1 MLTAM
6 IDHLADYPGIAAWLL
21 RNGPQ
26 TERLVPVLDAGI
38 SRMLDAG
45 WGEEAATACSIA
57 FNTCLGLI
65 ALDDQRARD
74 PDGGGP
80 PGLHQQLQTHPDA
93 GVGAEQM
100 RRMVAEFSAADDAE
114 RVRVRRDYGRYALD
128 RLLDGEPPAVT
139 GKLRNRSPVA
149 SRSFPDRSGAQ
160 SGMQPC
166 GDDRSAHIT
175 RRQQP

>member
-74 PDGGGP
+74 PDGGG
-80 PGLHQQLQTHPDA
+80 L
-93 GVGAEQM
+93 
-100 RRMVAEFSAADDAE
+100 RRPASAA
-114 RVRVRRDYGRYALD
+114 G
-128 RLLDGEPPAVT
+128 
-139 GKLRNRSPVA
+139 NA
-149 SRSFPDRSGAQ
+149 SRRRSGCRADAAD
-160 SGMQPC
+160 G
-166 GDDRSAHIT
+166 GRIL
-175 RRQQP
+175 RRR